1 MANHHEVEVDVSM
14 EAMHGSP
21 DQVEQHVPVHIL
33 ARTVIAAE
41 NDGLFTKPIRHED
54 VMMVAIIDSITSL
67 RCGHPFVNEVVH
79 LLRDTFAADA
89 EDASLS
95 WSQEI
100 DRAWLKKVGRVVHLL
115 GEIERVMHRYRLGAR
130 WVRPQTRVH
139 SYKLS
144 VSNLLPVELP
154 LGSHMLKV
162 SLLSA
167 EFLRLHFFTAVH
179 SSENH
184 AIVLLTL
191 PA

>member
-1 MANHHEVEVDVSM
+1 
-14 EAMHGSP
+14 MHGSP
-21 DQVEQHVPVHIL
+21 DQVEQHVPVFVL
-33 ARTVIAAE
+33 TRTVIAVE
-41 NDGLFTKPIRHED
+41 SDRLFTKPIRHEE
-54 VMMVAIIDSITSL
+54 VMEIAYDSITSL
-67 RCGHPFVNEVVH
+67 RCGHPLVNEVVH

-89 EDASLS
+89 EDATLS
-95 WSQEI
+95 WSQEV
-100 DRAWLKKVGRVVHLL
+100 DRAWLKRVGRVVHLL
-115 GEIERVMHRYRLGAR
+115 GKIERVMHRYRLGAW

-139 SYKLS
+139 SYKLR

-162 SLLSA
+162 SLLSV
-167 EFLRLHFFTAVH
+167 EFLRLRFFTAVH